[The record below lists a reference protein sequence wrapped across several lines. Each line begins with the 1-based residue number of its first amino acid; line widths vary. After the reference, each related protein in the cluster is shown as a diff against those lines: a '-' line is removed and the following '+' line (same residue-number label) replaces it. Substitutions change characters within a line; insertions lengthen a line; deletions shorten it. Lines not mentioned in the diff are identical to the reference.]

1 MDKELLVKKLRIYA
15 ILFRAK
21 EIEEER
27 KQRIIKS
34 LKEPVLPKKI
44 DFEIREP
51 MLLNENIKSG
61 QENRRERRKRERKR

>member
-51 MLLNENIKSG
+51 MLLNEDIKGG

>member
-27 KQRIIKS
+27 KQRIVKA
-34 LKEPVLPKKI
+34 LKKPILPKKI

-61 QENRRERRKRERKR
+61 QENRRERRKRERKK